1 MKDSTTNIQT
11 STTTKVN
18 GVTGYYLGNLPVED
32 HDIPFSLGTSTQKPI
47 EKRIIAVDFDGTCV
61 GHDFP
66 RIGPDIGAVR
76 VLRRLVEAGHSL
88 VLFTMRS
95 DISNPKSE
103 VPEIIQKGGN
113 YLTDAVNW
121 FKERNIPLYG
131 ININPAQ
138 SRWTK
143 SPKAYAHL
151 YLDDASLGCPLRK
164 CEYWDPINAKTVT
177 LRDCVDWDRVEE
189 ILENTGYL
197 NKA

>member
-1 MKDSTTNIQT
+1 MTDERFT
-11 STTTKVN
+11 
-18 GVTGYYLGNLPVED
+18 
-32 HDIPFSLGTSTQKPI
+32 FSNRVIALNVPLQKPI
-47 EKRIIAVDFDGTCV
+47 EKREIAVDFDGTCV

-66 RIGPDIGAVR
+66 RIGPDIGAVT

-103 VPEIIQKGGN
+103 VPEITQKGGN

-121 FKERNIPLYG
+121 FKKHNIPLYG
-131 ININPAQ
+131 INTNPAQ

-143 SPKAYAHL
+143 SPKVYAHL
-151 YLDDASLGCPLRK
+151 YLDDAALGCPL
-164 CEYWDPINAKTVT
+164 CPCSYFDPQEGVTVT

-189 ILENTGYL
+189 ILEETGYL
-197 NKA
+197 NKTH

>member
-1 MKDSTTNIQT
+1 MSFKMDFYEHFNSISIT
-11 STTTKVN
+11 SDV
-18 GVTGYYLGNLPVED
+18 P
-32 HDIPFSLGTSTQKPI
+32 SQKPI
-47 EKRIIAVDFDGTCV
+47 EKRVIGIDFDGTCV

-76 VLRRLVEAGHSL
+76 VLRRLVKAGHSL

-103 VPEIIQKGGN
+103 VSEITLSDGN

-121 FKERNIPLYG
+121 FKERSIPLYG
-131 ININPAQ
+131 INTNPTQ

-151 YLDDASLGCPLRK
+151 YIDDAGINCPLRP
-164 CEYWDPINAKTVT
+164 CSFFNPHEGVTVT